1 MIERCKL
8 PHKGSC
14 WVLRSK
20 RTGKI
25 LGHHKSRAAAERQER
40 AINLSKA
47 RRAGHRIPKRPAKRR
62 RR

>member
-1 MIERCKL
+1 MIERCRL

-40 AINLSKA
+40 AINLSIAFPSALA
-47 RRAGHRIPKRPAKRR
+47 RAKRR